1 VTAVSGVRAVTRASA
16 AVLAVVTALLVT
28 AGPALAQG
36 VATPDIATQDIAV
49 APPAPP
55 PPDPA
60 ALAALPASPGP
71 LPGLSSRGPCPVA
84 VAPDGFA
91 ALTPEPDAVPGA
103 DGRGV
108 TVAVVDSG
116 VAAHPRLSGGVV
128 DGGDFVAGRSATADC
143 DGHGTAVAGIVAATP
158 GTDDGV
164 SGVAPGAR
172 ILAVRAD
179 SAWSSTTGA
188 AEAGDEAT
196 LARAV
201 RAAAARP
208 GVGVLTLAVAACR
221 PAAALVGGS
230 DPALGA
236 LRAAVHDAAARGI
249 VVVAAAGNV
258 GPACPANDPAEAAER
273 VTTVP
278 APGWFDDDVLT
289 VGALDAAGRP
299 DPVSLAGPWV
309 DLAAPGDVPAALDA
323 RSGGLTADL
332 TLPGSAPGPVTG
344 TSFAAARV
352 AGAAALLRARF
363 PTLPAGEIVARLVGT
378 AAPVTG
384 AGPGRDPVV
393 GAGALDV
400 RAALAGVR
408 APVAV
413 PAPPPP
419 ARGGVLP
426 WLAAGTV
433 VVVLAVAGLLLVR
446 RRSAR

>member
-1 VTAVSGVRAVTRASA
+1 VRVSA
-16 AVLAVVTALLVT
+16 AVLAVLTVLLVT
-28 AGPALAQG
+28 AGPAGARDPAAAKDP
-36 VATPDIATQDIAV
+36 VATQEDIAV
-49 APPAPP
+49 APPTPP

-60 ALAALPASPGP
+60 ALAALPATPGA
-71 LPGLSSRGPCPVA
+71 LPGLRPRGPCPAGVT
-84 VAPDGFA
+84 PEGFA

-103 DGRGV
+103 DARGV

-116 VAAHPRLSGGVV
+116 VAAHPRLSGGVL
-128 DGGDFVAGRSATADC
+128 DGGDFVAGRSATDDC
-143 DGHGTAVAGIVAATP
+143 DGHGTAVAGVVAAVP
-158 GTDDGV
+158 GADDGV
-164 SGVAPGAR
+164 TGVAPRAR
-172 ILAVRAD
+172 VLAVRAD
-179 SAWSSTTGA
+179 SAWSATAGA
-188 AEAGDEAT
+188 ASAGDEAT

-201 RAAAARP
+201 RAAATRP

-221 PAAALVGGS
+221 PAASLVGGT

-258 GPACPANDPAEAAER
+258 GPACPVNDPAQARER

-289 VGALDAAGRP
+289 VGALDPAGHP
-299 DPVSLAGPWV
+299 DPASLAGPWV

-323 RSGGLTADL
+323 HSGGLTTDL

-363 PTLPAGEIVARLVGT
+363 PALPAGAIVARLVDT
-378 AAPVTG
+378 AAPVAG
-384 AGPGRDPVV
+384 AGAGRDPVV

-408 APVAV
+408 APVVGA
-413 PAPPPP
+413 PGPAAPP
-419 ARGGVLP
+419 GGDDVVP
-426 WLAAGTV
+426 WVAAGTV
-433 VVVLAVAGLLLVR
+433 VVVLAVAGLLLAR
-446 RRSAR
+446 RRRAR

>member
-1 VTAVSGVRAVTRASA
+1 VSRAPGAFGV
-16 AVLAVVTALLVT
+16 VLAVVLAVLVGAT
-28 AGPALAQG
+28 PAAARNLPEQG
-36 VATPDIATQDIAV
+36 VAV
-49 APPAPP
+49 APPVPPAP
-55 PPDPA
+55 DEA
-60 ALAALPASPGP
+60 ALAALPTAPGA
-71 LPGLSSRGPCPVA
+71 LPGLTPRGPCPAA
-84 VAPDGFA
+84 VAPDGFT

-103 DGRGV
+103 EARGV
-108 TVAVVDSG
+108 TVAIVDSG
-116 VAAHPRLSGGVV
+116 VAAHPRLAGGVL

-143 DGHGTAVAGIVAATP
+143 DGHGTAVAGVVAAVP
-158 GTDDGV
+158 AADDGV

-179 SAWSSTTGA
+179 SAWSSAAGA
-188 AEAGDEAT
+188 PSAGDEAT

-208 GVGVLTLAVAACR
+208 GVAVLTLAVAACR
-221 PAAALVGGS
+221 PAASLVGDTDTG
-230 DPALGA
+230 LGA

-249 VVVAAAGNV
+249 VVVAAAGNA
-258 GPACPANDPAEAAER
+258 GPACPANDPAQVGER

-289 VGALDAAGRP
+289 VGALDDEGRP
-299 DPVSLAGPWV
+299 DPASLAGPWV

-323 RSGGLTADL
+323 RSAGLSADL

-352 AGAAALLRARF
+352 AGAAALLRARY
-363 PTLPAGEIVARLVGT
+363 PAMPAGEVVARLVGT
-378 AAPVTG
+378 AAPVAG

-408 APVAV
+408 APV
-413 PAPPPP
+413 PPPP
-419 ARGGVLP
+419 APAPTTGNAVLP
-426 WLAAGTV
+426 WVAAAV
-433 VVVLAVAGLLLVR
+433 VAVLAVAGIALAR

>member
-1 VTAVSGVRAVTRASA
+1 
-16 AVLAVVTALLVT
+16 VLAVVTALLVT
-28 AGPALAQG
+28 AGPALAQDAAGQGIASQGIAGQG
-36 VATPDIATQDIAV
+36 VAV

-60 ALAALPASPGP
+60 ALAALPTAPGA
-71 LPGLSSRGPCPVA
+71 LPGLSSRGPCPTA

-91 ALTPEPDAVPGA
+91 ALTPEPDAVAGTDA
-103 DGRGV
+103 RGV

-143 DGHGTAVAGIVAATP
+143 DGHGTAVAGIVAAAP
-158 GTDDGV
+158 GADDGV

-179 SAWSSTTGA
+179 SAWSSAAGA

-221 PAAALVGGS
+221 PAAALVGGT

-236 LRAAVHDAAARGI
+236 LRAALHDAAARGI

-258 GPACPANDPAEAAER
+258 GPACPANDPAQVRER

-289 VGALDAAGRP
+289 VGALDAAGHP
-299 DPVSLAGPWV
+299 DPASLAGPWV

-378 AAPVTG
+378 AAPVPG
-384 AGPGRDPVV
+384 AGAGRDPVV

-408 APVAV
+408 APVPAA
-413 PAPPPP
+413 PAPSPP
-419 ARGGVLP
+419 ARGSVLP
-426 WLAAGTV
+426 WLATGTV